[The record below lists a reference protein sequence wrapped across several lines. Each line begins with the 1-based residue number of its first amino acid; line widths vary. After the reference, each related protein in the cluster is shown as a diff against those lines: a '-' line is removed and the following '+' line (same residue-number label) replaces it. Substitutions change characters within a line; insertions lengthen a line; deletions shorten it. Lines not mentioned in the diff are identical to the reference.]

1 MHLIQG
7 LGHQGSITDF
17 LGFDSGFRTNPLPNQ
32 YIYSGIPNPALDDP
46 TTTELTQSFAPV
58 LSAQS
63 RLMPVNGSLGISGG
77 NQIKKDN
84 GKTIGYNGSFSYK
97 ANTNFY
103 GRMGGDSTRMYEQN
117 FYRKG
122 NLPNEYNLLADR
134 TQQGSL
140 AVNNVFMS
148 GLFGYSIKDD
158 NDKYRFTLMH
168 LQNGETRTG
177 RFRNSFD

>member
-1 MHLIQG
+1 M
-7 LGHQGSITDF
+7 TDF
-17 LGFDSGFRTNPLPNQ
+17 LGFDGFRTNPLPNQ

-46 TTTELTQSFAPV
+46 TTTEAAKLRTCTC
-58 LSAQS
+58 SAVS
-63 RLMPVNGSLGISGG
+63 INAGKRFLGISGG

-97 ANTNFY
+97 ANTNFF
-103 GRMGGDSTRMYEQN
+103 GSMGGDSTRMYEQN

-122 NLPNEYNLLADR
+122 NLPNQYNLLADR
-134 TQQGSL
+134 TQKGSL

-168 LQNGETRTG
+168 LKW
-177 RFRNSFD
+177 